1 MQRREAGNFHLKKR
15 SAISRSQIEFLN
27 IMSLNNLTLYRTYV
41 QVTTGK
47 YNSPPDL
54 SMAYVQI
61 RTIPSGRRRE
71 QDPYVQKRAECP
83 QKAA

>member
-1 MQRREAGNFHLKKR
+1 MPRCEAGNFHLGKR

-27 IMSLNNLTLYRTYV
+27 IMSLNNLTSYRTYV

-47 YNSPPDL
+47 YNSLPDL

-61 RTIPSGRRRE
+61 RTIPSGRMRE
-71 QDPYVQKRAECP
+71 QDPYVQKRVECP